1 MVHLT
6 IRRPNV
12 GNWTINR
19 WHSLLQAEA
28 AEALRFQMEATV
40 SLAATGSWVT
50 PKTKYAK
57 CERKHIFLNS
67 IHLSNQLMSEQS
79 SWKFESSIINLQPHA
94 YVSRQNVLLL
104 PLPFWGL
111 WNFKMQWFQ
120 AEPTPLPLPAPES
133 EERPGHGVIEGH
145 PNTGQL
151 RHILHRY
158 CTYWLICHEYKI
170 HTYYIG
176 EYLHFRYLKGWW
188 YTEILDQTAQSKT
201 ETRNPG
207 CRWLRIE
214 NFPPPK
220 LEILKKMG
228 IFLWKNL
235 RFFRIGNSVWTWF
248 LQKCC
253 PDDLECVFCSA
264 AECRSNKIMID

>member
-188 YTEILDQTAQSKT
+188 YTEILDQNRPKQNWNQKPRLSMVADR
-201 ETRNPG
+201 E
-207 CRWLRIE
+207 
-214 NFPPPK
+214 FPSPQ
-220 LEILKKMG
+220 
-228 IFLWKNL
+228 
-235 RFFRIGNSVWTWF
+235 IGNSKENGDF
-248 LQKCC
+248 
-253 PDDLECVFCSA
+253 PLEKLAIF
-264 AECRSNKIMID
+264 